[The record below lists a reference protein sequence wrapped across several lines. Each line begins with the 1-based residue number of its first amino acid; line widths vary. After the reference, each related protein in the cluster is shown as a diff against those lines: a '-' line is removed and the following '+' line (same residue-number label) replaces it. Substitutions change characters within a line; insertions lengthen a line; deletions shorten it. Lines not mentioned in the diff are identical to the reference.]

1 MKRQIVPELMLV
13 LCTVIWGGTF
23 LAVKVALSSAS
34 PWLIVSLRFALA
46 GLIFVPFFLRSSQSI
61 DRRSLLHGL
70 ILGILLM
77 AGFGLQT
84 LGLQF
89 VSPSRSA
96 FLTETLALI
105 VPLLSFF
112 IQRKLPT
119 RYNLAGAAL
128 VVGGLF
134 LITSPGGLFAPNRG
148 DYLTLG
154 CAIAFSVYIILVDIW
169 STPTNALALSLVQS
183 FVVAVASLPF
193 VFLEGIR
200 LAQNF
205 SFVLAL
211 LYLAIPGTF
220 VVILLQMRYQP
231 LATPARAGVIFAL
244 EPVFAMLFAVAT
256 NLEDFASRAAL
267 GAAIAFTGVA
277 VSETGAIL
285 KRRLVTVFKQHN

>member
-1 MKRQIVPELMLV
+1 MKRHIAPEVMLI

-23 LAVKVALSSAS
+23 LAVKVALRSAS
-34 PWLIVSLRFALA
+34 PWLIVALRFALA
-46 GLIFVPFFLRSSQSI
+46 GLIFVPVFLRSHQSI
-61 DRRSLLHGL
+61 DRHNLLHGL
-70 ILGILLM
+70 ILGLLLM

-89 VSPSRSA
+89 VAPSRSA
-96 FLTETLALI
+96 FITETLALI

-112 IQRKLPT
+112 LQRKLPT
-119 RYNLAGAAL
+119 RYNLGGAVL

-134 LITSPGGLFAPNRG
+134 LITSPGGFFAPNRG

-154 CAIAFSVYIILVDIW
+154 CAIAFSVYIILVDMW
-169 STPTNALALSLVQS
+169 STAANALALSLVQS
-183 FVVAVASLPF
+183 FVVAFAALPF
-193 VFLEGIR
+193 VFFEEIR
-200 LAQNF
+200 YEPNF
-205 SFVLAL
+205 GFIMSL

-244 EPVFAMLFAVAT
+244 EPVFALFFSVAASF
-256 NLEDFASRAAL
+256 EDFALRASL
-267 GAAIAFTGVA
+267 GAAIAFIGVA

-285 KRRLVTVFKQHN
+285 VRSLATVFKQRN